1 MNSNFTTMKRKLILS
16 EKTVLQMEKMNKII
30 GGEIIDVE
38 VSSDYIA
45 SVASICDNSPRPKAK
60 VPYPC
65 R

>member
-1 MNSNFTTMKRKLILS
+1 
-16 EKTVLQMEKMNKII
+16 MEKMNKII